1 MLADAGFDVLPC
13 TSNWSSDAASEAMLA
28 YCKGRVDPK
37 RLKGFITAPWFMT
50 IPQQREKLM
59 DSVRIFAAAK
69 RKVYPA

>member
-1 MLADAGFDVLPC
+1 
-13 TSNWSSDAASEAMLA
+13 MLA